1 MLAGSQ
7 KRMEQTGSMKQAK
20 NKMVAVYGSVGSTV
34 EVGLFYLFPLQK

>member
-1 MLAGSQ
+1 
-7 KRMEQTGSMKQAK
+7 MKPVK

>member
-20 NKMVAVYGSVGSTV
+20 NKMVAVYGSVGSPV